1 MKQDN
6 QPNQTNKPKETSKQF
21 CVVGIGASAGGLEAF
36 NTFIE
41 ALPED
46 SGMAFILVQ
55 HLDPEH
61 QSQLPEI
68 LQRNTKIPVK
78 EIRDKMEVKPNHIY
92 VIPSNKTLSFQNKE
106 MVLKAR
112 DKRNDLSPYQPINS
126 FLTSLAKIYGSYAI
140 GVILSGTGSDGTK
153 GLKAIKDHGG
163 ITFAQDKKSAAY
175 PAMPENA
182 AEADVVD
189 FIMSPGKIPGKIL
202 DVAKTIN
209 KVEFNTHQGEEL
221 ISDQDSEIKKKTTK
235 DAKKPVKKEKESSSS
250 KKESEIFQQILALLR
265 IRKEIDF
272 TYYKQ
277 TTIRRRILRRVA
289 LTNKQTL
296 TEYLQ
301 YLRNTA
307 KEQDLLYQDLLI
319 PVTNFFRDQEI
330 FKNLSS
336 SVFPKILE
344 NKNTDKTIRVWIA
357 GCSTGEEV
365 YSIAISLLEYLKSQ
379 KEGTQNYKIQIFGT
393 DINEIAISKARRGI
407 YKANEVEG
415 ISNEILETYFTKTD
429 GSYHV
434 HKDLRELCVFSLH
447 NFLKD
452 PPFGK
457 MDFMSCRNVL
467 IYLQPY
473 LQKKALINFHYALN
487 PGGLLLL
494 GKSETIS
501 SASEFF
507 TVAERDDKL
516 FSRKDKTSR
525 YKPSPSNAPSEEDL
539 ESHSEPPSENKK
551 TNFQKSADDLILRKY
566 SPSGVVV
573 NEAMDIV
580 YFRGNTSKFLEQY
593 SGKPTH
599 NLLKMAK
606 MGLSFELRN
615 ILHKVKKELTDEMSN
630 NPSVIKKNIP
640 VETNGQQF
648 IVSLEAMLLPNLVE
662 PYYLILFHDDGFELE
677 ASQTIKSTENS
688 KDARIH
694 QLEQELSHAR
704 EDMRSITEDQE
715 ATNEELQSANEE
727 LQSSKEE
734 LQSLNEELETSKEE
748 LQSTN
753 EELITLNDELVNN
766 NKRLTVSKN
775 YSQDIVS
782 TLREPLV
789 VLDKSLNVKSANA
802 AFYKKFHLD
811 ESEIEGKAIFDLEN
825 KGWNIPELKNL
836 LREILP
842 KHSSFYDHEITHD
855 FPGLGQRTMLLNGRE
870 IIREEGGEK
879 LILLVFGDITDKR
892 LIEKNLEKSE
902 IKFKLLVDSISQL
915 IWISNAEG
923 NIEFFNPQWQHY
935 TGINSGESIKD
946 GMWEEAIHP
955 DDLKEFKDQFN
966 KCIDTG
972 KSFTKETRLELKEGN
987 YNWYLAK
994 AMPYYNPDGE
1004 IMKWFGSFTNIEVQK
1019 QAEATLRKSEE
1030 HFRQL
1035 AELIPDK
1042 ITKANAE
1049 GEVTYYNQS
1058 WLNYTGLT
1066 RDELKETSLNGF
1078 LHPKEKWEIKKK
1090 WKKSVDSGDA
1100 FEMEIQ
1106 ILNKSGDYCWHLVRS
1121 IPVKDEKEQIKFW
1134 IGTTTEIQ
1142 KLKEEEKRKEDFLK
1156 MVSHE
1161 LKTPVTS
1168 IKGYTQLLLDMLMA
1182 STEINLDSIPLKPS
1196 LERIDSQVSR
1206 LTRLI
1211 AEILDLSRIEGDKMV
1226 LHKKAFNLNDLIDE
1240 SIQDIKYSSRESN
1253 IDIDHEG
1260 SFEVCGDMDRIG
1272 QVLINFITNAI
1283 KYSPDDKNIEVRVF
1297 ESGNNKVSV
1306 SVKDH
1311 GIGIDQKHLKNI
1323 FKRFYRVSQ
1332 KNDETYSGFGI
1343 GLFLAKEIIERHRGN
1358 VAVKSN
1364 KGEGS
1369 EFIFTIP
1376 TITKSKSTKK

>member
-1 MKQDN
+1 MKTNN
-6 QPNQTNKPKETSKQF
+6 QPNQTTKNKKTSKQF

-36 NTFIE
+36 NAFIE

-92 VIPSNKTLSFQNKE
+92 VIPSNKTLSFQKKE
-106 MVLKAR
+106 MVLDTR
-112 DKRNDLSPYQPINS
+112 EKRNDLSPYQPINS
-126 FLTSLAKIYGSYAI
+126 FLTSLANIYGSYAI

-163 ITFAQDKKSAAY
+163 ITFAQDKESAAY

-182 AEADVVD
+182 SEAEVVD
-189 FIMSPGKIPGKIL
+189 FEMSPDKIPDKIL
-202 DVAKTIN
+202 EVAETIN
-209 KVEFNTHQGEEL
+209 KFGFDTHQGEEL
-221 ISDQDSEIKKKTTK
+221 ISDQDSEIKKKSPK
-235 DAKKPVKKEKESSSS
+235 DTEKPVKKEKESSTS

-265 IRKEIDF
+265 IRKETDF

-296 TEYLQ
+296 KEYLQ
-301 YLRNTA
+301 YLRNTT

-319 PVTNFFRDQEI
+319 PVTNFFRDKEI
-330 FKNLSS
+330 FDNLSNT
-336 SVFPKILE
+336 VFPKILE
-344 NKNTDKTIRVWIA
+344 NKGTDKSIRIWIA

-365 YSIAISLLEYLKSQ
+365 YSIAISLLEYLKDSS
-379 KEGTQNYKIQIFGT
+379 KKDGIQNYKIQIFGT
-393 DINEIAISKARRGI
+393 DISEIAISKARRGI
-407 YKANEVEG
+407 YKANEIEG

-539 ESHSEPPSENKK
+539 ESHTEPASENKQ
-551 TNFQKSADDLILRKY
+551 TNFQKTADDLILRKY

-615 ILHKVKKELTDEMSN
+615 ILHKVKKELTDEGSN
-630 NPSVIKKNIP
+630 NPSVIKRSIP

-662 PYYLILFHDDGFELE
+662 AYYLILFHDDGFEPE

-688 KDARIH
+688 KDARIR

-789 VLDKSLNVKSANA
+789 VLNKHLKVKSAND

-811 ESEIEGKAIFDLEN
+811 ESEIEGTTIFDLEN

-836 LREILP
+836 LKEILP
-842 KHSSFYDHEITHD
+842 KHSSFYNYEITHD

-892 LIEKNLEKSE
+892 LTEKNLEKSE

-915 IWISNAEG
+915 IWISNAKG
-923 NIEFFNPQWQHY
+923 DIEFFNPQWEHY
-935 TGINSGESIKD
+935 TGINCGESIKD

-955 DDLKEFKDQFN
+955 EDLKEFKDQFN

-972 KSFTKETRLELKEGN
+972 KSFTKETRLESKDGN

-994 AMPYYNPDGE
+994 AMPYYNTDGE

-1019 QAEATLRKSEE
+1019 QAERTLRKSEE

-1042 ITKANAE
+1042 ITKSSAE
-1049 GEVTYYNQS
+1049 GEVIYYNQS
-1058 WLNYTGLT
+1058 WLNYTGLS
-1066 RDELKETSLNGF
+1066 RNDLKEQGLDKF
-1078 LHPKEKWEIKKK
+1078 LHPGQKWNIKKE
-1090 WKKSVDSGDA
+1090 WKKSVDSGDT
-1100 FEMEIQ
+1100 FEMEIEL
-1106 ILNKSGDYCWHLVRS
+1106 LNKSGDYCWHLVRS

-1142 KLKEEEKRKEDFLK
+1142 KLKEEEKRKENFLK

-1168 IKGYTQLLLDMLMA
+1168 IKGYTQLLLDILKD
-1182 STEINLDSIPLKPS
+1182 STEINLESIPLTPS

-1226 LHKKAFNLNDLIDE
+1226 LNKKAFILNELVNE
-1240 SIQDIKYSSRESN
+1240 SIQDIKYSGMDSN
-1253 IDIDHEG
+1253 IEVDHEDR
-1260 SFEVCGDMDRIG
+1260 FEVCGDMDRIG

-1297 ESGNNKVSV
+1297 RSGKNKVSV

-1311 GIGIDQKHLKNI
+1311 GIGIAQKHLKNI

-1332 KNDETYSGFGI
+1332 KNEETYSGFGI

-1358 VAVKSN
+1358 VAVKSK

-1369 EFIFTIP
+1369 EFIFTLP
-1376 TITKSKSTKK
+1376 TVSK